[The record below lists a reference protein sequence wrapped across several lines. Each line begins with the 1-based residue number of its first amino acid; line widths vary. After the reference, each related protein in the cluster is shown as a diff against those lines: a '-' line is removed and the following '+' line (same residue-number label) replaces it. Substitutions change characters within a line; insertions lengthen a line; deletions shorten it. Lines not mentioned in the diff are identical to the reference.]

1 MEQGAKKFI
10 LQVILITSLFLITG
24 YVLFYTLLEPYRF
37 GTFLIIPLFFGA
49 VSSSVHLF
57 LIRRARRRMNRFIPG
72 FLGATG
78 LKLAVYIVFLIL
90 MLLFDRPHAVNILI
104 SFIAMYLV
112 YTIHEVMAVL
122 AYLKKQ

>member
-1 MEQGAKKFI
+1 MEQGARKFI
-10 LQVILITSLFLITG
+10 LQVLLITSLFLITG

-57 LIRRARRRMNRFIPG
+57 LIRRARNRINRFIPG

-78 LKLAVYIVFLIL
+78 VKLAVYIIPY
-90 MLLFDRPHAVNILI
+90 M
-104 SFIAMYLV
+104 
-112 YTIHEVMAVL
+112 
-122 AYLKKQ
+122 K